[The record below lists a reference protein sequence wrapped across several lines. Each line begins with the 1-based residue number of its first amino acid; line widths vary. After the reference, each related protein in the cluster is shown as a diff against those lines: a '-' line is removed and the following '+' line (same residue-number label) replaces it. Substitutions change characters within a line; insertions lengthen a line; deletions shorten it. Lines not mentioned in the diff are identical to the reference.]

1 MKKGTGYYLKS
12 YIKNNIAVLIFEL
25 IIIVLLA
32 SICTVLLGGQP
43 VWLGP
48 VLALCAYLLAEL
60 RFMMAYVASTAR
72 KDAEAAETENDAE
85 DEADD
90 EAEDEALGIVTPAVV
105 MPAREEPAVEEPAE
119 GETVVEEPAEEE
131 SAEEEPAVEEPAVE
145 EPAVEEPAVEEPV
158 VEDPEFAEPEETQ
171 EDDFDD
177 DDFDDDFD
185 LPARSTLDLGDE

>member
-119 GETVVEEPAEEE
+119 EE